1 MLIDTHSHVNFNAY
15 REDSDEVT
23 KRALAENIW
32 MINVGSQEST
42 SRRAIKMAHE
52 YPKGVFAV
60 VGMHPLHLAKGHVDE
75 EEFEGESRAE
85 VFDFD
90 KYFEMASDK
99 KVIGIGE
106 VGLDFYRIEGLS
118 RLRRPPDQL
127 PKAID
132 LEEAKK
138 AQTELFWQQIELATK
153 INKPLVVHCRKA
165 HPETIKILNEAML
178 KYDNIRGV
186 IHSFSGRWSQAE
198 EYLKMGFYIALN
210 GIITYDRS
218 YDKVALNIPLD
229 KLLLET
235 DCPYLTPEPHR
246 GERNEP
252 LFVKVV
258 AQKIAE
264 IKKMPFEK
272 VAEITTS
279 VAKDLFKL

>member
-1 MLIDTHSHVNFNAY
+1 MLIDAHSHVNFNAY

-23 KRALAENIW
+23 KRALAENVW

-42 SRRAIKMAHE
+42 SRRAVKMAHE
-52 YPKGVFAV
+52 YPEGVFAV

-75 EEFEGESRAE
+75 DEFESASRAE

-90 KYFEMASDK
+90 KYYELALDK
-99 KVIGIGE
+99 KVVGIGE
-106 VGLDFYRIEGLS
+106 VGLDFYRIGPIQE
-118 RLRRPPDQL
+118 
-127 PKAID
+127 A
-132 LEEAKK
+132 EAKK
-138 AQTELFWQQIELATK
+138 TQTELFWQQIELATK
-153 INKPLVVHCRKA
+153 VNKPLVVHCRKA
-165 HPETIKILNEAML
+165 HQETIKILNEAML
-178 KYDNIRGV
+178 KYDNLRGV
-186 IHSFSGRWSQAE
+186 IHSFSGRWNQAE

-218 YDKVALNIPLD
+218 YDKVALNTPLD

-252 LFVKVV
+252 LFVKFV

-264 IKKMPFEK
+264 LKGASLNEVEQATTNTAKM
-272 VAEITTS
+272 
-279 VAKDLFKL
+279 LFNI